1 VKEAIIITT
10 MPMNK
15 SAKLAKKIQENP
27 TGNSL
32 LNLDVSV

>member
-15 SAKLAKKIQENP
+15 SAKLARKIQDNP
-27 TGNSL
+27 IGNAL
-32 LNLDVSV
+32 LNLGVSV